1 MNNEYAGLNGFIWW
15 TGVVEDRKDPLKLGR
30 CRVRIIGWHSDN
42 INDAPTET
50 LPWAQALL
58 PLNNPMTFTPKESDM
73 VIGFFLD
80 GENAQ
85 HPVMMGVLPGIPLQ
99 ESGEMKSF
107 SDNRK
112 QKEIDAAPQFL
123 NVGPRRYPANLDE
136 PTTSRLARGDNLYD
150 PAQITYLKSLTKN
163 NTYGVDQNPSY
174 NARYPYNYAIDTESG
189 HAFEMDDTPNYE
201 RINLM
206 HKTGSHVEFRPTG
219 DVHKKVIGSSNIVV
233 NKDESMHVKG
243 NRIVY
248 IDGDLTYVVNGSV
261 TFQVKKDFTVVA
273 RNITL
278 SASANWTGSAKQSA
292 SLSGILSS
300 SLGGLSSATTSVSG
314 VISNVTG
321 MVSLTATSSGK
332 ATYGG
337 KAVTNI
343 NGALIAMTTAAAP
356 VPGADDA
363 KSAEKPVEG
372 TLAPDGTP
380 FTPPSTV
387 TESVASDS
395 LNATEITNG
404 SIPPKVDQII
414 GNSVNN
420 PNFFKEQIYGTPAST
435 WSGMSEV
442 QITNTLTNNP
452 SLLDTLK
459 ADIATGL
466 QSATEYGKNLGTEIV
481 DQTGYKEV
489 LSSYDKV
496 GASISAADQAV
507 GVSGTVKAYSTV
519 AKDVVGLT
527 AAGINVG
534 TKVASLSVDVIKAK
548 QFLNLQCTKKLVNKY
563 VDDLTDNL
571 KEKWNDVKEEL
582 KAIESKLKDAN
593 DALKDKASEVRKA
606 MDKYDEKA
614 IDEFVNANH
623 KDEACRIC
631 AQEAATKLEN
641 GISKSQ
647 ISKEISDCLYREYLA
662 FKQLYA
668 KSVPLTDKS
677 VVDQING
684 NCPT

>member
-1 MNNEYAGLNGFIWW
+1 MNNEFAGLNGFIWW

-30 CRVRIIGWHSDN
+30 CRVRIVGWHSESV
-42 INDAPTET
+42 NDAPTET

-58 PLNNPMTFTPKESDM
+58 PLNNPMTFTPRESDM
-73 VIGFFLD
+73 VVGFFLD

-85 HPVMMGVLPGIPLQ
+85 HPVMMGVLPGIPQ
-99 ESGEMKSF
+99 EASGEMKAF
-107 SDNRK
+107 SDTRK
-112 QKEIDAAPQFL
+112 QKEIDASPNFL
-123 NVGPRRYPANLDE
+123 NGNPLRYPRNLDE

-150 PAQITYLKSLTKN
+150 PAQITYLKSLTTGNK
-163 NTYGVDQNPSY
+163 YGVDQNPSY

-189 HAFEMDDTPNYE
+189 HAFELDDTPNYE

-278 SASANWTGSAKQSA
+278 AASANWSGSAKQSA

-300 SLGGLSSATTSVSG
+300 SLGGLTSASTSVSG
-314 VISNVTG
+314 VISSVTG
-321 MVSLTATSSGK
+321 MISLTATSSGK

-337 KAVTNI
+337 KALTNI
-343 NGALIAMTTAAAP
+343 NGATIAMVTAAAP
-356 VPGADDA
+356 VPGADDTTSAA
-363 KSAEKPVEG
+363 KPPEG

-380 FTPPSTV
+380 FTPPTTV
-387 TESVASDS
+387 SESVTSSS
-395 LNATEITNG
+395 LNTTEITSG
-404 SIPPKVDQII
+404 TIPPKIDQII
-414 GNSVNN
+414 GNAVNK
-420 PNFFKEQIYGTPAST
+420 PDFFKEQVFGTPAST

-442 QITNTLTNNP
+442 QISNALTNNP
-452 SLLDTLK
+452 SFLDTLK
-459 ADIATGL
+459 QDIAAGF
-466 QSATEYGKNLGTEIV
+466 QSATSYGKNLGTDLIN
-481 DQTGYKEV
+481 QTGYKDV
-489 LSSYDKV
+489 LNNYDKL
-496 GASISAADQAV
+496 GASISAADQAA
-507 GVSGTVKAYSTV
+507 GVSGTAKAYSTV
-519 AKDVVGLT
+519 ARNVAELT
-527 AAGINVG
+527 ASTVSTAS
-534 TKVASLSVDVIKAK
+534 KFSSLSVDVIKAK

-571 KEKWNDVKEEL
+571 KESWNDIKQEL
-582 KAIESKLKDAN
+582 KDTESKLKDAS
-593 DALKDKASEVRKA
+593 DALKDKASEIRKA

-631 AQEAATKLEN
+631 AQEASTKLEN
-641 GISKSQ
+641 GVSKSQ

-677 VVDQING
+677 VADQING
-684 NCPT
+684 NCP